1 MSNDKKEGV
10 LSLQA
15 VVGSSS
21 LTRDVGPALGQRGIN
36 IMDFCNQFNDLTKGM
51 EQGSPVPVQ
60 VVYKNKKILEMN
72 VKSPPTSYL
81 VKKALGLEKGSTAP
95 GRESVASVKVA
106 DLEAIAKTKMKDMGA
121 PTIEAAINMVRGTAV
136 SMGVKVE

>member
-1 MSNDKKEGV
+1 MADKKEGV

-15 VVGSSS
+15 EVGSSS

-36 IMDFCNQFNDLTKGM
+36 IMEFCNQFNDLTKDM
-51 EQGSPVPVQ
+51 EKGAPIPVQ
-60 VVYKNKKILEMN
+60 VIYKNKKIIEMK

-95 GRESVASVKVA
+95 GRESVGSVKMA
-106 DLEAIAKTKMKDMGA
+106 DLESVAKTKMKDMGA
-121 PTIEAAINMVRGTAV
+121 PSVEAALNMVRGTAL
-136 SMGVKVE
+136 SMGIKVE